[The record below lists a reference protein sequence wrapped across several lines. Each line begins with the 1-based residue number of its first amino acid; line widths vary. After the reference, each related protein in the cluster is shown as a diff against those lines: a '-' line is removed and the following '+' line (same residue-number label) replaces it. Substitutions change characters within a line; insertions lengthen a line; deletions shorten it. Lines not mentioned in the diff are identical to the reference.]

1 MQTRV
6 PTGASSGEGTP
17 VMRRFFKPDHAR
29 VGDTIPFYWDGV
41 YHIFYLKRF
50 ADDTHD
56 RIETDWW
63 HLTSTDL
70 VTFTEVGVAVKRGG
84 TKDPDHSA
92 ATGSIVRVGEEF
104 HLYYTGF
111 SAWQLANGG
120 RHQTILRARSADLNT
135 WTKDPDFSLVADEE
149 RYDRHEW
156 RDPFVF
162 WDDDARVYRMLIAG
176 QKNDGPALRRGATIA
191 ATSVD
196 GEDWVI
202 GDPLWAPELF
212 SMHECPDLFRTGD
225 WWYLVYSTLTD
236 RTVTRYRMARSLDGP
251 WTAPADDELDGLGL
265 YAAKTIYD
273 GDRRYLVGWCPNYT
287 AGKDG
292 ASWLWGGNLVVHELF
307 QTPDGRLLVRGDRRA
322 RDEFAQLAVPVAF
335 GPTRAES
342 ARGYATSRLGVM
354 PYVGYTDVT
363 LSPAPGTKVFGIE
376 LRTDD
381 ERRHGY
387 SVSVEPALHRLRI
400 DRLNRFGAD
409 APFDVRPF
417 ELLGGTVSLSIEFD
431 GEVTVIYVDDEKAM
445 TFRGYD
451 LDGDQLAVF
460 VEEGAVE
467 AASGNVFSLQA
478 RPEEDR

>member
-1 MQTRV
+1 
-6 PTGASSGEGTP
+6 
-17 VMRRFFKPDHAR
+17 MRRFFKPEHAR
-29 VGDTIPFYWDGV
+29 VGDTIPFFWDGV
-41 YHIFYLKRF
+41 HHVFYLKRY

-70 VTFTEVGVAVKRGG
+70 VTFTEVGVAIPRGG
-84 TKDPDHSA
+84 VKDPDHSA
-92 ATGSIVRVGEEF
+92 ATGSVVRVGEEF

-120 RHQTILRARSADLNT
+120 RHQTILRARSTDLNT
-135 WTKDPDFSLVADEE
+135 WTKDRDFSLVADES
-149 RYDRHEW
+149 RYDRHQW

-162 WDDDARVYRMLIAG
+162 WDEEAQLYRMLIAG
-176 QKNDGPALRRGATIA
+176 QTNEGPALRRGATVQ

-196 GEDWVI
+196 GQDWVI
-202 GDPLWAPELF
+202 GEPLWAPGLF
-212 SMHECPDLFRTGD
+212 SMHECPDLFRLGT

-251 WTAPADDELDGLGL
+251 WLAPADDELDGLGL
-265 YAAKTIYD
+265 YAAKTLGD
-273 GDRRYLVGWCPNYT
+273 GERRHLVGWAPNYA

-292 ASWLWGGNLVVHELF
+292 ASWLWGGNLVVHELA
-307 QTPDGRLLVRGDRRA
+307 QAPDGRLLVRGGASTRGELA
-322 RDEFAQLAVPVAF
+322 RLSVPTAF
-335 GPTRAES
+335 EPTRVDSAE
-342 ARGYATSRLGVM
+342 GYSTRTLGAM
-354 PYVGYTDVT
+354 PHVGYTDVT
-363 LSPAPGTKVFGIE
+363 LTVAPGTKVFGIE

-381 ERRHGY
+381 QRRHGY
-387 SVSVEPALHRLRI
+387 SLSFEPALHRMKV
-400 DRLNRFGAD
+400 DRLDRFGAD

-417 ELLGGTVSLSIEFD
+417 ELDGETVSVAIEFD
-431 GEVTVIYVDDEKAM
+431 GELAVVYVDGEKAV

-451 LDGDQLAVF
+451 LEGDQLAVF

-467 AASGNVFSLQA
+467 ADSGAIFCLQA